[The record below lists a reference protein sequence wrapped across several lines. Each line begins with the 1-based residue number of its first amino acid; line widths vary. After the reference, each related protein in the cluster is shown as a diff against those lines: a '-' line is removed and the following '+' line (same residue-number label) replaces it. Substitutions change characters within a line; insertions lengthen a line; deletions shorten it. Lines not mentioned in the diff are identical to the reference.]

1 MKHLQPPSPGTIWQE
16 GKFPAF
22 RSKLTSA
29 LTWLLHHKSDHI
41 IHLVKILQW
50 LPISFRGKINILK
63 MVYKA
68 LLGLPPAPPLWPHLL
83 LPSLSLSPQQPP
95 WPLRYSSNAP
105 GMLPQDPLPGM
116 LLSYTYIALNLLQV
130 FAEMSPPHEPS
141 WSYLKLK
148 PSSHSLQHSYTPF
161 CFIFLHRPCHQLTQH
176 INRLVSCLSSPS
188 RMEVPRKQLFVSVL
202 FAVEPSGCRTMP
214 NI

>member
-22 RSKLTSA
+22 RSQLTSA
-29 LTWLLHHKSDHI
+29 LIWLLHHKSDHI

-148 PSSHSLQHSYTPF
+148 
-161 CFIFLHRPCHQLTQH
+161 TQFPLPPALLYP
-176 INRLVSCLSSPS
+176 ILLYFSPQTLSSANTTY
-188 RMEVPRKQLFVSVL
+188 KQVGFLSV
-202 FAVEPSGCRTMP
+202 FPK
-214 NI
+214 